1 MQCNEENVGAKF
13 SAQSKLNICFEF
25 KLQGLTFWS
34 LSCIK
39 SNLWVYETKQ
49 SQDPI
54 FFENMKSMLFSF
66 RLSFKSNVTGH
77 RVQSRSIVGTE
88 KGWTQENIERGK
100 NWKISGWF
108 VYYNFSLNNLDEVLK
123 KMFFPRHDSI
133 QKMMVINPDYKAPPD
148 YKYWPIFLFMF
159 IYKYQLLLT
168 FQDL

>member
-66 RLSFKSNVTGH
+66 RLSFKSDVTGH
-77 RVQSRSIVGTE
+77 RVQSRSIVGTG

-108 VYYNFSLNNLDEVLK
+108 VFYNFSLNNLDEVLK
-123 KMFFPRHDSI
+123 KMFFSQTWQYPEDDGDQSWL
-133 QKMMVINPDYKAPPD
+133 QSSS
-148 YKYWPIFLFMF
+148 WL
-159 IYKYQLLLT
+159 
-168 FQDL
+168 